1 VADEP
6 DVSDVSDDTDDTDDQ
21 QPVERL
27 QDHLAEVSEKPDAMQ
42 ERLDHL
48 EEGIEAAR
56 RQAEADDLLPEGG
69 DPAADGP
76 PIAPGAFPR
85 GDETVETPVDE
96 AEHPPGG

>member
-1 VADEP
+1 MAETP
-6 DVSDVSDDTDDTDDQ
+6 TPDDTDDQ

-27 QDHLAEVSEKPDAMQ
+27 QEHLSEVTDKSDEMQ

-48 EEGIEAAR
+48 EEGIEDAR

-85 GDETVETPVDE
+85 GDQRIETPVDD